1 MSTNELRAQMMFFSE
16 GFYDKPIDDV
26 KEIIE
31 VNSPVKIVYIEFSY
45 KQLGKDEKWFIATCA
60 RVSNNKMKIR
70 REILLKRIRGSSLS
84 PFEPEDLE
92 EISSYQQE
100 PIEEVYIN
108 EVYPLHVYEKLN
120 KNIPYIVGV
129 DVAAGR
135 FGDNTAVT
143 VLDPYTVRPVA
154 EFKSNITSTPK
165 LKGFLI
171 RLVAKYI
178 PKAIV
183 VIENNNM
190 GSSVIDDL
198 LLSPIGHNLYFDSN
212 KYFIPDANKKM
223 DAKGFA
229 VMQARNARSY
239 GINTNVKTRDTMI
252 NLLFDRVQNYKKDF
266 VTRFTIEDLNA
277 LVRTPLGKVQAMSGA
292 HDDSIMSYLIALF
305 TYTFGTNLER
315 YGFNRGDATPV
326 EEKPKTRQQYFEEL
340 PPEIRA
346 WFGDVASMQ
355 TSDEYDMMRKEFED
369 RQRSKMKEFHG
380 TASRNVDYEYNED
393 ADMNFE
399 KNDLSWL
406 YDLNK

>member
-1 MSTNELRAQMMFFSE
+1 
-16 GFYDKPIDDV
+16 
-26 KEIIE
+26 
-31 VNSPVKIVYIEFSY
+31 
-45 KQLGKDEKWFIATCA
+45 
-60 RVSNNKMKIR
+60 
-70 REILLKRIRGSSLS
+70 
-84 PFEPEDLE
+84 
-92 EISSYQQE
+92 
-100 PIEEVYIN
+100 
-108 EVYPLHVYEKLN
+108 
-120 KNIPYIVGV
+120 
-129 DVAAGR
+129 
-135 FGDNTAVT
+135 
-143 VLDPYTVRPVA
+143 
-154 EFKSNITSTPK
+154 
-165 LKGFLI
+165 
-171 RLVAKYI
+171 
-178 PKAIV
+178 
-183 VIENNNM
+183 
-190 GSSVIDDL
+190 
-198 LLSPIGHNLYFDSN
+198 
-212 KYFIPDANKKM
+212 
-223 DAKGFA
+223 
-229 VMQARNARSY
+229 
-239 GINTNVKTRDTMI
+239 MI

-266 VTRFTIEDLNA
+266 VTRFIIEDLNA